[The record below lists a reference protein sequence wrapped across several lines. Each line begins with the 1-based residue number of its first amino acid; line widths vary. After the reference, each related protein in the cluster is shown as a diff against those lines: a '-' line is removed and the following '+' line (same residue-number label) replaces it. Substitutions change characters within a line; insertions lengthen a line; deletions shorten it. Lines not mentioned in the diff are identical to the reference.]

1 MIKSYKEAAAEAATT
16 NNELPPAP
24 SESFADNVEV
34 AGNLFE
40 EQRKEFV
47 KSFGVDVVLHSE
59 NMVEKTI
66 AKITESRAFFR
77 DKDVVRRALDRAQRE
92 MDEKVLEKKEF
103 VDLIKWIVEQHHY
116 TPAGQEVSPHHF
128 IPLGTTGAL
137 TTHEMWTMENSMLD
151 LAGETD
157 NTYIQPRSV
166 VEAAIARKKGISD
179 EQIAAVH
186 AACLSPKRV
195 TVIEGTAGAGKSFTM
210 EAVKETYIDMGYDV
224 MGTALGWA
232 AAKVLGESA
241 KLEDEN
247 CKAIEGLT
255 RSWLAARA
263 NGADPFQGPTLL
275 IVDEAGMV
283 GTRHMSIILEETKRS
298 RYPVKVVLTGDSLQ
312 VIPVNAGNALE
323 AIIEFHGTTR
333 IDTIR
338 RQHQPSHRRAVKR
351 FSLQQS
357 GQSIHTF
364 LQQECVHWCKDKDML
379 LNMVVRNYVSY
390 RLANP
395 NKKSLVL
402 TLSNKDVLELNHR
415 IRAAYKKLGL
425 IGGDDIPLTVNN
437 GIDVFD
443 CNFSVGDEV
452 LLRANDKNMMV
463 YEIDPS
469 KSPLQEETWKAKR
482 LGVFNR
488 NSGRI
493 VAIRRSKKPIGSYDF
508 VIDLGGDTPGRVII
522 NSEKFKSPEKEGM
535 PMIHNYA
542 GTIYGSQGQTVSQ
555 VFMIDSPR
563 MDFRLAYVGMSRHKE
578 NVEIFLDETEL
589 HRRLDGALGKR
600 QSLDSHLKMQ
610 QQGKS
615 LEDAKVDL
623 GRYTRAEMLRAVA
636 LSWGKHSENLTA
648 VMYERIRRIGKQK
661 FARNAEELARIK
673 PANNSEMIVDFIPEY
688 NQPYPLVDIE
698 KILDL
703 PDPIQESELVRPADV
718 EENKKR
724 YGALDMPVD
733 ADDTPL
739 PLPSRSAPQRREHNA
754 LLPRVPEPEPTFFG
768 KAFGLLLGGGSKSSA
783 PKSHPTP
790 KTPSAPLR
798 QADPKSAF
806 DDVEGVDEGNQKSSL
821 SLSEIIANLN
831 RWMNPSPKV
840 EIPYAKGVEPCG
852 KVIFPESDSKF
863 EADCR
868 EKGIPDPRP
877 HYLSFD
883 GVPQVANVDGG
894 PDPEWL
900 SQQRETLWAV
910 GKFGEPRILS
920 RDPYGNVVARYRLD
934 GTCVVGQG
942 FPPVCINRHGSEKS
956 PVYIVAGAKEWLWLR
971 QTMEEKHAADPS
983 QIPHIIWAAK
993 DADLSMIAPSLI
1005 KSTRVV
1011 VVRSKADD
1019 RQIPWAKD
1027 IQDILFTRHKINA
1040 VVSPKLPEEEVAL
1053 VSDEPSVSSSPRP
1066 RRP

>member
-1 MIKSYKEAAAEAATT
+1 MTKSYKEAAAEAA
-16 NNELPPAP
+16 NASPDMPPA
-24 SESFADNVEV
+24 AVEA
-34 AGNLFE
+34 AGNQFE

-47 KSFGVDVVLHSE
+47 KLFGVDVVLHSE
-59 NMVEKTI
+59 NLVEKTI
-66 AKITESRAFFR
+66 GRITENAAFFR
-77 DKDVVRRALDRAQRE
+77 DQKVIDRALDRAQKE
-92 MDEKVLEKKEF
+92 MDPKVLEKKEF
-103 VDLIKWIVEQHHY
+103 VELIKFIVEQHHY
-116 TPAGQEVSPHHF
+116 KPADAAAAPYHF
-128 IPLGTTGAL
+128 IPLGSTGAY
-137 TTHEMWTMENSMLD
+137 TTAEMWQMENLMLD

-157 NTYIQPRSV
+157 NVYIQPTSV

-179 EQIAAVH
+179 EQIQAVH

-210 EAVKETYIDMGYDV
+210 EAVKETYIDMGFDV

-283 GTRHMSIILEETKRS
+283 GTRHMAIILEETKRS

-351 FSLQQS
+351 FSERQS
-357 GQSIHTF
+357 GLSINTF
-364 LQQECVHWCKDKDML
+364 MQQECLHWCKDKDTL

-395 NKKSLVL
+395 DKKSLVL

-452 LLRANDKNMMV
+452 LLRANDKNMII
-463 YEIDPS
+463 YDIDPS

-493 VAIRRSKKPIGSYDF
+493 VAIRRSQKPIGSYDF
-508 VIDLGGDTPGRVII
+508 VIDLGGDTPGRVIV
-522 NSEKFKSPEKEGM
+522 NSKKFKSPEKDGM

-600 QSLDSHLKMQ
+600 QSLDSRLKMDR
-610 QQGKS
+610 QGKS
-615 LEDAKVDL
+615 IDDATVDL

-636 LSWGKHSENLTA
+636 LCWGKHSENLTA

-661 FARNAEELARIK
+661 FNKNAEELARVK

-688 NQPYPLVDIE
+688 NQAYPMVDIE

-703 PDPIQESELVRPADV
+703 PDPIQESELVRPSDV

-724 YGALDMPVD
+724 YGVLDMPVD

-754 LLPRVPEPEPTFFG
+754 ILPRTPEPEQTFFG
-768 KAFGLLLGGGSKSSA
+768 KAFGKLLGGGSKPAA
-783 PKSHPTP
+783 PKAPA
-790 KTPSAPLR
+790 APLR
-798 QADPKSAF
+798 QKDPTSAF
-806 DDVEGVDEGNQKSSL
+806 DDVEGIEDKKDKPSL
-821 SLSEIIANLN
+821 SLGDIISNLN
-831 RWMNPSPKV
+831 KWMNPKPKV

-852 KVIFPESDSKF
+852 KVIFPESNPKL
-863 EADCR
+863 EAEYR

-877 HYLSFD
+877 HYLSFE
-883 GVPQVANVDGG
+883 GAPQVANVDGG

-900 SQQRETLWAV
+900 SQQRDTLWAV

-934 GTCVVGQG
+934 GTCVVGEG
-942 FPPVCINRHGSEKS
+942 FPPVCVNRHGSETT
-956 PVYIVAGAKEWLWLR
+956 PVYIVAGSKEWLWLR

-993 DADLSMIAPSLI
+993 DADLSLIAPSLK
-1005 KSTRVV
+1005 KSSRVI

-1027 IQDILFTRHKINA
+1027 VQEILTNRYKINA
-1040 VVSPKLPEEEVAL
+1040 VVSPKLPEPDVTEASGSPQPEL
-1053 VSDEPSVSSSPRP
+1053 VVEDAGQESASPSSRF